1 MPLIRKAVKRLHYL
15 ADIIAQCVCGYLA
28 YALSLGY
35 LEEIMAEHGI
45 IVDHSTL
52 HRRVIRLVP
61 LLDKAFRQH
70 KRTVT
75 PRSSCDRVQS
85 RANMYTIKPRPCY
98 YFNTQTRLR
107 KQERRSVFPQIL
119 TLSEMSVLAKRSHLT
134 WRKR

>member
-1 MPLIRKAVKRLHYL
+1 MPLIRKALKRLHYPV
-15 ADIIAQCVCGYLA
+15 DIIAQCVYGYLA

-35 LEEIMAEHGI
+35 LENIMAEHGI
-45 IVDHSTL
+45 IVDHFTL

-75 PRSSCDRVQS
+75 PQWSCDRVQS
-85 RANMYTIKPRPCY
+85 CTNMYTIEPRPCY
-98 YFNTQTRLR
+98 SFNTQTRLR

-119 TLSEMSVLAKRSHLT
+119 TLSETPSDRI
-134 WRKR
+134 